1 TVTGYL
7 GLDHERTAQDRLWRR
22 SGLMLTGAISL
33 VVGAAFGSIPF
44 GFFAGRFRRIDIRRH
59 GSGNIGF
66 TNVQRTIGWA
76 WAVPVLLL
84 DVAKGLVPTALAHDF
99 GLIPPLVG
107 IGAILG
113 HVFCPWLGFNG
124 GKGVATTIGVAAFLC
139 PRSLFVALGVFVL
152 AVLVTGFISASS
164 LALTVALPLLTG
176 LFYRGNTALLVFSVG
191 VAIVIVVRHVA
202 NIKRLAAGTEPH
214 LGLWLKLFKKT

>member
-1 TVTGYL
+1 
-7 GLDHERTAQDRLWRR
+7 
-22 SGLMLTGAISL
+22 MLVGVWSL
-33 VVGAAFGSIPF
+33 LAGVAFGSIPF
-44 GFFAGRFRRIDIRRH
+44 GYLAGKLKRIDIRRH

-76 WAVPVLLL
+76 WAIPVLLL
-84 DVAKGLVPTALAHDF
+84 DAAKGLVPTALAG
-99 GLIPPLVG
+99 GLGLLPPLVG

-152 AVLVTGFISASS
+152 ALALAGYISASS
-164 LALTVALPLLTG
+164 LAMAFALPVLTALFYKGNMGLLLFSTTVA
-176 LFYRGNTALLVFSVG
+176 
-191 VAIVIVVRHVA
+191 VIIFVRHLA

-214 LGLWLKLFKKT
+214 LGLWTKLLGKT

>member
-1 TVTGYL
+1 
-7 GLDHERTAQDRLWRR
+7 
-22 SGLMLTGAISL
+22 MLAGVGSLLAGA
-33 VVGAAFGSIPF
+33 VFGSIPF
-44 GFFAGRFRRIDIRRH
+44 GFLAGKLRSIDIRQH

-84 DVAKGLVPTALAHDF
+84 DTAKGLVPTALSEGV
-99 GLIPPLVG
+99 GLVPPLVG

-139 PRSLFVALGVFVL
+139 PRSLFAALGVFALVL
-152 AVLVTGFISASS
+152 MSTGFISASS
-164 LALTVALPLLTG
+164 LAMAVALPSLTALL
-176 LFYRGNTALLVFSVG
+176 YRGNTDLLMFAVG
-191 VAIVIVVRHVA
+191 VALVIAVRHIA
-202 NIKRLAAGTEPH
+202 NIRRLAAGAEPH
-214 LGLWLKLFKKT
+214 LGLWLKLFKRA

>member
-1 TVTGYL
+1 ML
-7 GLDHERTAQDRLWRR
+7 
-22 SGLMLTGAISL
+22 SGLWSL
-33 VVGAAFGSIPF
+33 LFGAAFGSIPF
-44 GFFAGRFRRIDIRRH
+44 GYVAGRVRGIDIRRH

-84 DVAKGLVPTALAHDF
+84 DAAKGLIPAAVAQGF

-124 GKGVATTIGVAAFLC
+124 GKGVATTIGTAAFLC
-139 PRSLFVALGVFVL
+139 PRSLLAGLGIYVIVL
-152 AVLVTGFISASS
+152 AATGFVSVSS
-164 LALTVALPLLTG
+164 LAFAAALPMLTA
-176 LFYRGNTALLVFSVG
+176 LFYRGGVLLLVFAVV
-191 VAIVIVVRHVA
+191 VAAVIVARHA
-202 NIKRLAAGTEPH
+202 YNIRRLADGAEPR

>member
-1 TVTGYL
+1 
-7 GLDHERTAQDRLWRR
+7 
-22 SGLMLTGAISL
+22 MLVGVWSL
-33 VVGAAFGSIPF
+33 LAGVAFGSIPF
-44 GFFAGRFRRIDIRRH
+44 GYLAGKLRRIDIRQH

-76 WAVPVLLL
+76 WAIPVLLL
-84 DVAKGLVPTALAHDF
+84 DAAKGLVPTALAG
-99 GLIPPLVG
+99 GLGLLPPLVG

-152 AVLVTGFISASS
+152 ALALAGYISASS
-164 LALTVALPLLTG
+164 LAMAFALPMLTALFYKGNTGLLLFSTTVA
-176 LFYRGNTALLVFSVG
+176 
-191 VAIVIVVRHVA
+191 VIILVRHVA
-202 NIKRLAAGTEPH
+202 NIKRLATGTEPH
-214 LGLWLKLFKKT
+214 LGLWTKLLRKT

>member
-1 TVTGYL
+1 M
-7 GLDHERTAQDRLWRR
+7 
-22 SGLMLTGAISL
+22 MLPGVWSFIA
-33 VVGAAFGSIPF
+33 GAAFGSVPF
-44 GFFAGRFRRIDIRRH
+44 GYIAGRLRRIDIRRH

-84 DVAKGLVPTALAHDF
+84 DVAKGLVPTAIARGF
-99 GLIPPLVG
+99 GLVPPLVG

-139 PRSLFVALGVFVL
+139 PRSLLVGLGIYLVVL
-152 AVLVTGFISASS
+152 AATGFISVSS
-164 LALTVALPLLTG
+164 LALAVALPILTAV
-176 LFYRGNTALLVFSVG
+176 FYRDSVFLLVFAAG
-191 VAIVIVVRHVA
+191 VAVIIIVRHGS
-202 NIKRLAAGTEPH
+202 NIRRLAAGTEPR
-214 LGLWLKLFKKT
+214 LGLWLKLFRKT

>member
-1 TVTGYL
+1 M
-7 GLDHERTAQDRLWRR
+7 
-22 SGLMLTGAISL
+22 MLAGAWSL
-33 VVGAAFGSIPF
+33 LAGIAFGSIPF
-44 GFFAGRFRRIDIRRH
+44 GYLAGRLRRIDIRRH

-84 DVAKGLVPTALAHDF
+84 DVTKGLAPTALARGF
-99 GLIPPLVG
+99 GLVPALVG

-139 PRSLFVALGVFVL
+139 PRSLLAGLGVYLVVL
-152 AVLVTGFISASS
+152 AATGFMSASS
-164 LALTVALPLLTG
+164 LALAVALPILTAV
-176 LFYRGNTALLVFSVG
+176 FYRNSVPLLVFAAG
-191 VAIVIVVRHVA
+191 VAVVIIVRHVS
-202 NIKRLAAGTEPH
+202 NIRRLAAGTEPR
-214 LGLWLKLFKKT
+214 LELWLRLFRQT